1 MSETNN
7 PRSNIVPTFFVRLTH
22 TSDQCP
28 TANSKV
34 RERVLSRAAE
44 IPALAEQLGVKI
56 TLGPLVLGSEHESVA
71 VVEANGAETVNDFI
85 QQSGLIQWN
94 SVRVSIAEPLQ
105 DALGRLDTIPP
116 AIY

>member
-1 MSETNN
+1 
-7 PRSNIVPTFFVRLTH
+7 
-22 TSDQCP
+22 
-28 TANSKV
+28 
-34 RERVLSRAAE
+34 
-44 IPALAEQLGVKI
+44 LAEQLGVKI

-85 QQSGLIQWN
+85 QQSALIQWN

-105 DALGRLDTIPP
+105 EAVGRLDTIPP

>member
-1 MSETNN
+1 M
-7 PRSNIVPTFFVRLTH
+7 PTFVLRLVH

-34 RERVLSRAAE
+34 RERVVVGAAD
-44 IPALAEQLGVKI
+44 IPALADKLGVTI
-56 TLGPLVLGSEHESVA
+56 VAGPLILASEHESVA
-71 VVEANGAETVNDFI
+71 VVEATGADVVNDFV

-94 SVRVSIAEPLQ
+94 SVRVSLAETMQ
-105 DALGRLDTIPP
+105 ESLGRLESLPP